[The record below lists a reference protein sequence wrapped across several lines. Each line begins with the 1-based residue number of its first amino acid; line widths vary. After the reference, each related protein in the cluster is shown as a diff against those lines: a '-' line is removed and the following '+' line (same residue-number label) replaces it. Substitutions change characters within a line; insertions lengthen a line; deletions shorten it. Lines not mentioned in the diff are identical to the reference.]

1 MHIELVIIFFFIAA
15 IYASA
20 GFGGGSSYLA
30 VMALFGLQQ
39 NVMRPTSL
47 MCNIVVVLGGTY
59 IMWKNGYLN
68 FKKII
73 PLSIAS
79 VPLAYFG
86 GLIKLS
92 DRAFFLL
99 LGVGLVVAALLMFFQ
114 KKSILSENKNE
125 KDSNLLDDDF
135 NDNPLIIKDLT
146 KEKGFWQSMGIGGLI
161 GFFSGMVGIGGGI
174 FLSPVLNLMRW
185 DTPKNIAATASFF
198 ILINSISGL
207 IGQLQKQPHLDWAFT
222 LPLLLSVFVGGQIGS
237 RLSVFKLNQILVR
250 RVTAGLVLY
259 AGVNILWTH
268 I

>member
-15 IYASA
+15 VYASA

-92 DRAFFLL
+92 DRTFFLL

-114 KKSILSENKNE
+114 KKSN
-125 KDSNLLDDDF
+125 DSNNNVPPQYLEENF
-135 NDNPLIIKDLT
+135 NKPLIVKDLA

-174 FLSPVLNLMRW
+174 FLSPILNLMRW
-185 DTPKNIAATASFF
+185 DLPKNIAATASVF

-207 IGQLQKQPHLDWAFT
+207 IGQLQKQPHLDWYFT

-250 RVTAGLVLY
+250 QVTAALVLY

>member
-68 FKKII
+68 VKKII

-79 VPLAYFG
+79 VPLAYMG

-92 DRAFFLL
+92 DRMFFLL

-114 KKSILSENKNE
+114 KKSVVLENKNE
-125 KDSNLLDDDF
+125 IISPQYF
-135 NDNPLIIKDLT
+135 NDKPLIIKGLT
-146 KEKGFWQSMGIGGLI
+146 KEKGFWESMGIGGFI

-185 DTPKNIAATASFF
+185 DKPKNIAATASVF

-207 IGQLQKQPHLDWAFT
+207 IGQLQKQPHLDWYFT
-222 LPLLLSVFVGGQIGS
+222 LPLLLSVLIGGQIGS

-250 RVTAGLVLY
+250 RVTAALVLY